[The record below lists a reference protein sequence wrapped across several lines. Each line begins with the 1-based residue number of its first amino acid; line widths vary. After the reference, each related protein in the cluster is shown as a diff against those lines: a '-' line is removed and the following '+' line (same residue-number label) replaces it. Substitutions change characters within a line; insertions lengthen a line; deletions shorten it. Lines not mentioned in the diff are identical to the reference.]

1 MHRILQQ
8 KYIVY
13 LFVLI
18 IAYACKPDKDGETE
32 QSNVSKEEIDTSA
45 VLLKYNE
52 TLFTVP
58 SPYQATRQLEKND
71 IALNKNL
78 LNSIDN
84 YKKYNT
90 SFKQALNIGIYG
102 TDLGYL
108 NVYGQSTDCIS
119 YFTAIKK
126 LSEDLGIK
134 GAIDAV
140 KLKKIEKNLQ
150 SQDSLLYYMSS
161 TYRLIDSYLKK
172 NDRKE
177 IGALIIAGG
186 WIESVYILSQAVL
199 ESNNRDLI
207 NRLGEQK
214 HPLNNLIELLSS
226 YYYDSDKY
234 TNLIDSL
241 VDLAYE
247 YDGIMYNY
255 YYKEPEIYPEKK
267 LTVIRS
273 NSNVVISKY
282 HIQSIANKIEKIRN
296 KIIQ

>member
-8 KYIVY
+8 KYIVF
-13 LFVLI
+13 LFILI
-18 IAYACKPDKDGETE
+18 FAYACKPDQGGKTE
-32 QSNVSKEEIDTSA
+32 QSNVSKDEIDTSA

-58 SPYQATRQLEKND
+58 SPYQATSILEKND
-71 IALNKNL
+71 IALNKSL
-78 LNSIDN
+78 LNSVNN
-84 YKKYNT
+84 YKRYNT
-90 SFKQALNIGIYG
+90 SFKQALNIGVYG

-108 NVYGQSTDCIS
+108 NIYGQSTDCIS
-119 YFTAIKK
+119 YFSVIKK

-134 GAIDAV
+134 GALDAQ
-140 KLKKIEKNLQ
+140 KLNRIEKNIQ
-150 SQDSLLYYMSS
+150 NKDSLLYYMSS

-186 WIESVYILSQAVL
+186 WIESVYLLSQAIL
-199 ESNNRDLI
+199 ESNNRNLI

-234 TNLIDSL
+234 TSLIDSL

-255 YYKEPEIYPEKK
+255 YYEEPRIYPDKK
-267 LTVIRS
+267 LTVVQSR
-273 NSNVVISKY
+273 SNVVISKY
-282 HIQSIANKIEKIRN
+282 HIQSIAGKIKKIRN
-296 KIIQ
+296 KIIE